1 MKLARMIASD
11 IAGVALVIAGFEFSF
26 LHWTIDGPGW
36 LVSRFVSVDFNEGDG
51 AFGFLLGIFL
61 AWLWLSTAVWLAI
74 YFVQRMLR
82 AKAREGIALG
92 LGDSRRFGN
101 P

>member
-1 MKLARMIASD
+1 MKLARLIASD

-36 LVSRFVSVDFNEGDG
+36 LVSRFASIGVYEGDG
-51 AFGFLLGIFL
+51 MFGFLLGIFL

-74 YFVQRMLR
+74 YSIQRMVQRARLR
-82 AKAREGIALG
+82 GSGHSPFKVAV
-92 LGDSRRFGN
+92 
-101 P
+101 